1 MFPKLV
7 DISFST
13 KYTLIVIQILIVRSI
28 ENGMIKM
35 NKYEDWGPMKHS
47 PFILVKYNSPPK
59 VISQRV
65 STFGAKESKMLLAT
79 K

>member
-35 NKYEDWGPMKHS
+35 NKYED
-47 PFILVKYNSPPK
+47 
-59 VISQRV
+59 
-65 STFGAKESKMLLAT
+65 
-79 K
+79 